1 MWLFGLSEVVSG
13 TLIYVVKNLG
23 GGGGGGGRNESVNC
37 AVIV

>member
-23 GGGGGGGRNESVNC
+23 GGGEMSQLTVP
-37 AVIV
+37 